1 MIRMAALIASSWLAA
16 ITLLWIA
23 LHFLAVT
30 PGYLPDHLE

>member
-1 MIRMAALIASSWLAA
+1 MTKMALLIVSSWLAA

-23 LHFLAVT
+23 LHFLTVT